1 MMTLINYFRM
11 IIYLL
16 SSVTNYPEK
25 MTELPARGSEI
36 EGGEAL
42 APTPKAL
49 HWLGHLQDMASFSYH
64 PLLPRSVGKIFTT
77 PTAIKYKNH

>member
-1 MMTLINYFRM
+1 MTA
-11 IIYLL
+11 
-16 SSVTNYPEK
+16 
-25 MTELPARGSEI
+25 LPARGSEI

-49 HWLGHLQDMASFSYH
+49 HWLGHLQEMASFSYH

-77 PTAIKYKNH
+77 PRR

>member
-1 MMTLINYFRM
+1 
-11 IIYLL
+11 L
-16 SSVTNYPEK
+16 SSVTDYPEK

-49 HWLGHLQDMASFSYH
+49 LWLGHLQDMAAIPADGPIASDISF
-64 PLLPRSVGKIFTT
+64 KE
-77 PTAIKYKNH
+77 